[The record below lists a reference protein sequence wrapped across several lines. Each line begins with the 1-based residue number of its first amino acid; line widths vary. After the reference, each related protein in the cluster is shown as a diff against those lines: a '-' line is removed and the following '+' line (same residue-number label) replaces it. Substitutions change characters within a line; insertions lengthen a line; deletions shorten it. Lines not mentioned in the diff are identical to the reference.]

1 MNIPKTGSASATAG
15 RLGDFIEPITYS
27 LKVEVA
33 MEPTATSS
41 AQVPPAM
48 LGPADVRTAITFAL
62 SPGNAHDT
70 ARPSDGL
77 RFVFLT
83 S

>member
-15 RLGDFIEPITYS
+15 RLGDFIEPVTYP

-48 LGPADVRTAITFAL
+48 LGPADVSGHNLRALAGQCPRHRATFRRPAAL
-62 SPGNAHDT
+62 FS
-70 ARPSDGL
+70 
-77 RFVFLT
+77 
-83 S
+83 